1 MTDIM
6 LEYMQSQLGGFTPD
20 TAVVLGSG
28 LSSFTDLIKNP
39 IIIPYA
45 SVPGAPTPSVTGHSG
60 NFYAGVIGRHKVIC
74 LQGRTHLYEG
84 LDPRIIALSNHQL
97 KALGVK
103 RFIATNAAGS
113 LTTDMPAG
121 SLMLIKDHINF
132 SARNPL
138 LGAHDGVYFP
148 DMSHAYS
155 AELRQKMLRLAQ
167 TYGIKLYEGVYIM
180 ALGPNYETPAEV
192 RMFRAFG
199 ADAVGM
205 STVPEVISAVSEGFE
220 VLGVSVIS
228 NLGAGLDNQ
237 HLEHQDVLQTVQKS
251 TEQLSFLLQKLLEE
265 E

>member
-6 LEYMQSQLGGFTPD
+6 LEYIQSKLGDFTPD
-20 TAVVLGSG
+20 TAIVLGSG
-28 LSSFTDLIKNP
+28 LSSFTDVIKNP

-45 SVPGAPTPSVTGHSG
+45 DIPGAPTPSVQGHTGRMC
-60 NFYAGVIGRHKVIC
+60 AGIIGRHKVVC

-84 LDPRIIALSNHQL
+84 LDPRIIALSNQQL

-113 LTTDMPAG
+113 LTAEMPAG

-138 LGAHDGVYFP
+138 LGAHDGPSFP
-148 DMSHAYS
+148 DMSNAYS
-155 AELRQKMLRLAQ
+155 PAMRQKMLRLAAAHN
-167 TYGIKLYEGVYIM
+167 IKLYEGVYIM

-192 RMFRAFG
+192 KMFRAFG

-205 STVPEVISAVSEGFE
+205 STVPEVISAVHEGFE
-220 VLGVSVIS
+220 VMGISVIS
-228 NLGAGLDNQ
+228 NLGAGLAEQ
-237 HLEHQDVLQTVQKS
+237 HLDHQEVLQTVQQS
-251 TEQLSFLLQKLLEE
+251 TEQLSFLLQQFLTEE
-265 E
+265 